1 MHGDLKENMKELFD
15 LTKRIKSGDVLTPE
29 ESERFLQLSGI
40 AENFISG
47 IENDYTSTCLSE
59 RYLNAKPWHIIADE
73 MGQLTNDSVRK
84 CCERAIKR
92 YS

>member
-1 MHGDLKENMKELFD
+1 MYDNLKENMKELFE
-15 LTKRIKSGDVLTPE
+15 LTKRIKSGDVLAPE
-29 ESERFLQLSGI
+29 ESERFLRLSKTAEDFIAGI
-40 AENFISG
+40 D
-47 IENDYTSTCLSE
+47 NDYTSTCLSK
-59 RYLNAKPWHIIADE
+59 RYINAKPWHIIADE